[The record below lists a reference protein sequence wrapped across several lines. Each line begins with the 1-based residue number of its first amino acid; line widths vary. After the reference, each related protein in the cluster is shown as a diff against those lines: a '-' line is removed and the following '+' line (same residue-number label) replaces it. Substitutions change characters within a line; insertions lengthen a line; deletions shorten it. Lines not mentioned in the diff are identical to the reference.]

1 MPIFS
6 THAEAINLILKDRE
20 NTYLILGEPGIGKT
34 SLGEQIAAAA
44 GLPYVQIAA
53 PSKSDPAEFGMQ
65 IPDRDQW
72 KLRFMGNDTYK
83 WDEPA
88 VYNIDEI
95 TKASSGTKTFLS
107 GLADKPRRIGDV
119 LIHPKSIIYQTGNL
133 NSDGVGDSQPK
144 NITNRVVTIILGKP
158 SQKAMVAHGYEA
170 GWSSMVLGWIST
182 TEGIMAS
189 YLDSDFDGETN
200 RIVFNPRKTTMDVI
214 QAFVSPRALGALDKT
229 VKIYESVDERG
240 QPELTTREMRIAAQ
254 GHVGEFAA
262 NSFMSFMQAGKTIPQ
277 PRDIVERP
285 YGCDIPDGPAGQ
297 AMVAL
302 NATKWLLRAV
312 DGTQSFE
319 KPDSKYGDPFLP
331 HEVVNKWYTYMGR
344 LEPEARALFWMMAA
358 APLKDKKGKPLR
370 DGTKSTLH
378 NYLVSS
384 DSYNKF
390 VDENGYLIELVDK

>member
-1 MPIFS
+1 MPIFA
-6 THAEAINLILKDRE
+6 THQEAINLILKDRE

-34 SLGEQIAAAA
+34 SLGEQLAAAA

-65 IPDRDQW
+65 IPDREQW

-133 NSDGVGDSQPK
+133 NSDAVGDSQPK

-158 SQKAMVAHGYEA
+158 TRDAMFAFGLEA
-170 GWSSMVLGWIST
+170 GWAHMVLGWVNT

-189 YLDSDFDGETN
+189 YLDSDFDGEN
-200 RIVFNPRKTTMDVI
+200 RMVFNPRKTTMEVI
-214 QAFVSPRALGALDKT
+214 QAFVSPRSLAAMDKT
-229 VKIYESVDERG
+229 VKIFESLDERG
-240 QPELTTREMRIAAQ
+240 QPGLTVREMRIAAQ

-262 NSFMSFMQAGKTIPQ
+262 NSFMSYMQAGNSIPM
-277 PRDIVERP
+277 PREIVERP
-285 YGCDIPDGPAGQ
+285 YGCHIPDGPAGQ

-312 DGTQSFE
+312 DGTQTFE

-331 HEVVNKWYTYMGR
+331 HEVVNKWYTYMAR
-344 LEPEARALFWMMAA
+344 LEPESRALFWMTAA
-358 APLKDKKGKPLR
+358 SPVKDKNVR
-370 DGTKSTLH
+370 SGTKSAL
-378 NYLVSS
+378 YSALVNS
-384 DSYNKF
+384 DSYSKF
-390 VDENGYLIELVDK
+390 ADENGYLIELVDK